1 MEPSYNPYANS
12 GGGWLARLV
21 AIFGGGGGTPAYA
34 GNGQPS
40 SRMTRDL
47 LGGMFGGTAPPYAS
61 ASCSAPSQP
70 TQSCAHEVSQMS
82 CPIDPQALAAGQ
94 IAIVIPRSGP

>member
-12 GGGWLARLV
+12 GGGWLARLG

-40 SRMTRDL
+40 ARIAGSL
-47 LGGMFGGTAPPYAS
+47 LGGMFGGNVPPYAS
-61 ASCSAPSQP
+61 ASCPTPSHP
-70 TQSCAHEVSQMS
+70 TNSCAHEVSQTS
-82 CPIDPQALAAGQ
+82 CPIDPEALAAGQ